1 MPTTPEYT
9 VEDNTNY
16 LPENSADLAAIVEL
30 QEGLSATNEK
40 LDNHIAESKAFKQ
53 QYHKDIDK
61 LENDTSKLEG
71 RLDQHS
77 IENQH
82 EFTAIWKAINGANDA
97 IDNKIGKEDLYTAKQ
112 MEEGI
117 VPDEEVA
124 DETAVSFG
132 AVQKIVETVNGT
144 ISGVQDQVTS
154 LVEGLDATNQSVV
167 ALDEKVSG
175 NIEAAK
181 AELSAVDT
189 ALSGAIDTLTQTV
202 ADNDAASN
210 NRDTQL
216 ATTIKNVNESLTAA
230 VAAVSGSIPSV
241 ASGIVDT
248 AITAAVASLATKDE
262 LNEFKST
269 AISKYETLSGHVDNK
284 YQELKDLIHEYHPQ
298 GIPVV
303 PPSTD
308 GTIPQIPTHIERP
321 DAPPKP
327 ETDAADNWII
337 DDINWQIDAI
347 VTQVNAN
354 FGAVE
359 ERLDKLDSQVAVNIE
374 TFTSGVA
381 DANAKIVDV
390 SGSVVEVDTK
400 VSGLTEKVA
409 IVEGSVTTLG
419 STVGAISGIVD
430 EIPVIKDKLETKF
443 DKENI
448 YTYGE
453 FVEDMQGGVSMP
465 AEEYD
470 KIVPSQAVLEFSL
483 QSVNARID
491 KVNTALEA
499 ITGTEEQDGVLV
511 IMNNKIDATT
521 EKASANALLIEEN
534 KAKIAE
540 VATSVES
547 LTTEVATLKDSVNGL
562 GELAL
567 ANSIKI
573 NNAINTVIEY
583 LTKMSETR
591 NSEVATTDATI
602 AALNALA
609 GKGEDVEQL
618 STN

>member
-53 QYHKDIDK
+53 QYHKDIDR

-97 IDNKIGKEDLYTAKQ
+97 IDNKIGKEDLYTAEQ

-117 VPDEEVA
+117 VPDEEVV

-154 LVEGLDATNQSVV
+154 LAEGLEATNQSVA

-189 ALSGAIDTLTQTV
+189 ALSGAIDALTQTV

-210 NRDTQL
+210 ARDTQL
-216 ATTIKNVNESLTAA
+216 ATTVKAVNDNLTAA

-248 AITAAVASLATKDE
+248 AITAAVATLATKDE
-262 LNEFKST
+262 VNEFKST
-269 AISKYETLSGHVDNK
+269 ATAKYETLSGHIDNK

-303 PPSTD
+303 PPAED

-327 ETDAADNWII
+327 ETDIADDWII

-347 VTQVNAN
+347 VTQINAN
-354 FGAVE
+354 FGTVE
-359 ERLDKLDSQVAVNIE
+359 ERLDKLDNQVAVNIE

-390 SGSVVEVDTK
+390 SGSVIEVDTK

-409 IVEGSVTTLG
+409 IVENLVSTLG
-419 STVGAISGIVD
+419 STVGAISGVVN

-448 YTYGE
+448 YTYEE

-491 KVNTALEA
+491 KVKTALEA

-511 IMNNKIDATT
+511 IMNNKIDANT
-521 EKASANALLIEEN
+521 EKASENALLIEEN
-534 KAKIAE
+534 KTKIAE
-540 VATSVES
+540 VTASVDA
-547 LTTEVATLKDSVNGL
+547 LKTEVDSLKASVNGL

-567 ANSIKI
+567 ANSVKI
-573 NNAINTVIEY
+573 NDVVTTMLNY
-583 LTKMSETR
+583 LTKMSETKTA
-591 NSEVATTDATI
+591 EVTTTDSTVT
-602 AALNALA
+602 ALQALVTEA
-609 GKGEDVEQL
+609 ENTTDVE
-618 STN
+618 